1 MKFGIF
7 DHLDRR
13 QAPIG
18 EIYQSRLDLVAR
30 YDAAGFHA
38 YHLAEHHAT
47 PLGLA
52 PAPGIF
58 LAAVAER
65 TKRLRFGP
73 LVYTLPLYNPLRL
86 IEEICMLDQLSGG
99 RLELGVGRGI
109 VPYEVAYFGLSHL
122 ETPAMHEEALSV
134 ILKGLTSPVLDHQG
148 IHYKF
153 RKVPMILE
161 PVQRPHPPLWYGVS
175 NPASVPWAA
184 ANNVSIVSNGPCE
197 ATRAT
202 FDRYRELRRGE
213 GPYPFLGLSRHITLA
228 ETDGEAD
235 AIAAPNYL
243 AWFDNLARLWRDF
256 GAEPVRFAKTYA
268 EAKARGVAIAGT
280 PASVRAEIARQI
292 EASGCNYFICRFA
305 YGELTHEQA
314 LRSLDLFTRD
324 VMPHFRRDVPS
335 TN

>member
-1 MKFGIF
+1 MEFGVF

-18 EIYQSRLDLVAR
+18 KIYRSRLDLVER
-30 YDAAGFHA
+30 YDAAGFYA

-122 ETPAMHEEALSV
+122 ETPAMHEEALAV
-134 ILKGLTSPVLDHQG
+134 ILKGLTSSVLDHQG
-148 IHYKF
+148 TYYKY
-153 RKVPMILE
+153 RKVPMILA

-184 ANNVSIVSNGPCE
+184 ANNVNIVSNGPTSD
-197 ATRAT
+197 ARAT
-202 FDRYRELRRGE
+202 FERYRELWRGE
-213 GPYPFLGLSRHITLA
+213 GKLPRLGISRHITVA
-228 ETDGEAD
+228 ETDAEAE
-235 AIAAPNYL
+235 ALARPNYL
-243 AWFDNLARLWRDF
+243 AWYDNLARLWRDF
-256 GAEPVRFAKTYA
+256 GAEPVRFAKSFA
-268 EAKARGVAIAGT
+268 EAKARGVAIAGSPT
-280 PASVRAEIARQI
+280 TVRAEIARQI
-292 EASGCNYFICRFA
+292 EASGCSYFICRFA
-305 YGELTHEQA
+305 YGELSHDQA
-314 LRSLDLFTRD
+314 LRSIDLFAHD
-324 VMPHFRRDVPS
+324 VMPHFHGH
-335 TN
+335 